1 MNARQNSHGGGFTH
15 FLGCSEVGK
24 FFHSGN
30 VMKFVLLTMAMA
42 VGMVAGCR
50 QNVETVSEKFNELPA
65 SVQKTARAQAPNDEI
80 TAVSQKTQ
88 DGKQVYEI
96 EFREQDRHPKVVVAA
111 DGTLLNS
118 EFAKTANAL
127 ERVLTPTGG
136 TGTPLSALPE
146 AVQKTILSKAPN
158 GAISSITRH
167 ENNGRVIYE
176 VSFQDA
182 GRNPALQVADDG
194 TLVQSLQK

>member
-1 MNARQNSHGGGFTH
+1 MKVVLFT
-15 FLGCSEVGK
+15 
-24 FFHSGN
+24 
-30 VMKFVLLTMAMA
+30 MVLAA
-42 VGMVAGCR
+42 GMVAGCR

-65 SVQKTARAQAPNDEI
+65 PVQKTARAQAPNDEI

-96 EFREQDRHPKVVVAA
+96 EFREQDRNPKVVVAT
-111 DGTLLNS
+111 DGTLLSS
-118 EFAKTANAL
+118 EFAKSANPL
-127 ERVLTPTGG
+127 ERLLTPTGG

-158 GAISSITRH
+158 APISSITRH

-176 VSFQDA
+176 VSFQDS
-182 GRNPALQVADDG
+182 GKNPTIQVADDG